1 MLDYFMWFWSHNI
14 PPFSAK
20 RGAGFQPKNNGGRI
34 IYLGTRGGGD
44 KNGEGISGYSV
55 LN

>member
-1 MLDYFMWFWSHNI
+1 MWFWSHNI

-20 RGAGFQPKNNGGRI
+20 RGAGFQPKTKGGGN
-34 IYLGTRGGGD
+34 IYLGTRGD
-44 KNGEGISGYSV
+44 KNGEGASGYSV

>member
-1 MLDYFMWFWSHNI
+1 MLFRSHNI

-20 RGAGFQPKNNGGRI
+20 RGAGFQPKTNGGGN
-34 IYLGTRGGGD
+34 IYLGTRGGGSRG
-44 KNGEGISGYSV
+44 KNGEGASGYSV